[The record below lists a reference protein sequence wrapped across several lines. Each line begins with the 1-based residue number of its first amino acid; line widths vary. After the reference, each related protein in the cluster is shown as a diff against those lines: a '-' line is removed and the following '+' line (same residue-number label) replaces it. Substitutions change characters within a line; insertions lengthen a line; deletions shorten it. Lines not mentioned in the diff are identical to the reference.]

1 METRIYLLKPVAEAN
16 DPQWD
21 LASNRGEVWV
31 RAHSPAD
38 ARVVASEAE
47 IDFLDI
53 DAKPAHGTTTEFA
66 SAFRNIK
73 LYEALEWHGDEYPAN
88 GPREVVAGLDSTSTR

>member
-1 METRIYLLKPVAEAN
+1 METRIYLLKPGADAN

-47 IDFLDI
+47 VDFHDI
-53 DAKPAHGTTTEFA
+53 NAKPSHGTTTEFA

-73 LYEALEWHGDEYPAN
+73 LYEAVEWHGDEYPADE
-88 GPREVVAGLDSTSTR
+88 PREVVWGLCTSPTK